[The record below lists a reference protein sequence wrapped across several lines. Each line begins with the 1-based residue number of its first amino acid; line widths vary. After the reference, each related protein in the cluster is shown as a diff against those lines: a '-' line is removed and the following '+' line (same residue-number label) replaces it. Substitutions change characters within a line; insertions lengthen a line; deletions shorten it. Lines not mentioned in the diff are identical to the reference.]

1 MKAFYRIA
9 LMSLLLPLLSACLEN
24 NAGKNIVV
32 QVTTPGGGNTVTASG
47 TPTPQPTATPD
58 PKETARKQIEQL
70 IADATNAINT
80 DDLDGIMTT
89 YHPTSPELLLFQQL
103 KASGITQLGLRI
115 ENQSVE
121 VTSISE
127 NTATAKVRRKTT
139 NMMGSFNE
147 EVIATFKKNGE
158 RWGIYSVATTGGA
171 PAGFVDT
178 DEFGF

>member
-1 MKAFYRIA
+1 MKAFYQLA
-9 LMSLLLPLLSACLEN
+9 LTSLLLVSLSACLEN

-32 QVTTPGGGNTVTASG
+32 QVTTPGGTTVAASS
-47 TPTPQPTATPD
+47 PPAPQPTATPD

-70 IADATNAINT
+70 IADATHAINT
-80 DDLDGIMTT
+80 DDLDGIMAT

-115 ENQSVE
+115 ENQSIE

-139 NMMGSFNE
+139 NMMGSMLE
-147 EVIATFKKNGE
+147 EVIATFKKNGD

-178 DEFGF
+178 DDFDF